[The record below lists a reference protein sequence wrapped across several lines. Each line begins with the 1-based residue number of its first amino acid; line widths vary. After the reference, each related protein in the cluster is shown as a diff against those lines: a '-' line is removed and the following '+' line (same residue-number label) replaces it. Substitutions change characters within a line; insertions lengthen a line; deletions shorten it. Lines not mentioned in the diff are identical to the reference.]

1 MTMPL
6 NSSSSGSDLPSATA
20 DPHQPQP
27 HHHHHQQTLLLYS
40 GLLSSALSAA
50 TTEDS
55 SVSTSNALVLIQTTT
70 SATTAAAGL
79 GELGSGATSIST
91 LRATATAAG
100 VLGVPSV
107 NSYLVSMAW
116 PKSLAVALFLV
127 LILVTV
133 VGNTLVIL
141 AVMTTRRLRTVTNC
155 FVMNLAI
162 TDWLVGTCVMPPSV
176 ILYITGTWRFG
187 WILCDIW
194 ISLDILLCTGSILSL
209 CAISL
214 DRYLAVTQPLTYSK
228 KRRSKRL
235 ALLMIL
241 VVWITALSITCPP
254 YLGWY
259 EAGRHQEEYVDCR
272 YNQNKGYVV
281 FSAMGSFF
289 IPLTV
294 MLYVYVK
301 IGYVLTS
308 RRQRIVRDAN
318 SERTADCDVDGD
330 NFISESEHYH
340 CTPTKWLPHR
350 KSRWRFNSLHDQ
362 TGAGTGTGSTAS
374 AGKQSLKCP
383 KCQEKTG
390 QVPDK
395 TLTFK
400 HQPTF
405 YELVEVS
412 RLSSLIHCSAISC
425 KYGGP
430 CMHSTPS
437 VPSGLHYT
445 GSQAS
450 FSDTCLGGMQGS
462 NMAAESPSD
471 SKPQPLDGDSKG
483 GSQAVLQKRVF
494 DMQHHY
500 QQGQVPVQ
508 VPVQAHHHH
517 HSHNH
522 GQHNPHRMPM
532 RVSTTKRDSTKTAKT
547 LTIVMG
553 GLIACWLPFFVY
565 YLLIP
570 FLPRPAVLEDLMFGF
585 TWVGWVNCAIN
596 PFIYAFYNP
605 DFRTAFW
612 RLTCRP
618 ICKQKRPPN
627 HLAMFRG

>member
-1 MTMPL
+1 MEVSSSLDSGTKNAL
-6 NSSSSGSDLPSATA
+6 LLLQQQSNGSFNVSLDLQQQDNINNITNSSSSNNSNNGGSNNHQSFDNTYTATPLLLSAAAAAGSDLISTTLTAT
-20 DPHQPQP
+20 
-27 HHHHHQQTLLLYS
+27 
-40 GLLSSALSAA
+40 
-50 TTEDS
+50 
-55 SVSTSNALVLIQTTT
+55 VSTVSSSMSD
-70 SATTAAAGL
+70 SADIVGMA
-79 GELGSGATSIST
+79 
-91 LRATATAAG
+91 
-100 VLGVPSV
+100 VPSV
-107 NSYLVSMAW
+107 NSYFIGMAW
-116 PKSLAVALFLV
+116 PKAIAVAFFLL
-127 LILVTV
+127 LILATV
-133 VGNTLVIL
+133 IGNTLVIL
-141 AVMTTRRLRTVTNC
+141 AVLTTRRLRTVTNC

-162 TDWLVGTCVMPPSV
+162 TDWLVGTCVMPPAV
-176 ILYITGTWRFG
+176 VLYITGSWRFG

-194 ISLDILLCTGSILSL
+194 VSLDILLCTGSILSL

-259 EAGRHQEEYVDCR
+259 EQGRRQQDSVDCR

-294 MLYVYVK
+294 MLYVYLK

-318 SERTADCDVDGD
+318 VERTADPDLDGD

-340 CTPTKWLPHR
+340 CNPHKCLPMC
-350 KSRWRFNSLHDQ
+350 KTRWRLTSLHGN
-362 TGAGTGTGSTAS
+362 GATAS
-374 AGKQSLKCP
+374 NSANSGASHATNGSSSNSIKCNKCLP
-383 KCQEKTG
+383 KG
-390 QVPDK
+390 VVDK

-430 CMHSTPS
+430 CMHSTAAGGDTRRS
-437 VPSGLHYT
+437 SALHYND
-445 GSQAS
+445 SQTS
-450 FSDTCLGGMQGS
+450 F
-462 NMAAESPSD
+462 AET
-471 SKPQPLDGDSKG
+471 SK
-483 GSQAVLQKRVF
+483 
-494 DMQHHY
+494 
-500 QQGQVPVQ
+500 QQQQ
-508 VPVQAHHHH
+508 HHHH
-517 HSHNH
+517 HHQQQQQHIQHNH
-522 GQHNPHRMPM
+522 HHHPHHHAHQRMPM
-532 RVSTTKRDSTKTAKT
+532 RVSTTKRDTKTAKT

-570 FLPRPAVLEDLMFGF
+570 FLPRAAVLEGLMSFL

-612 RLTCRP
+612 RLTCRR
-618 ICKQKRPPN
+618 ICKQKPPPN
-627 HLAMFRG
+627 HMAMFRG

>member
-1 MTMPL
+1 MLLYSKFLSTAL
-6 NSSSSGSDLPSATA
+6 TVASENSSSDG
-20 DPHQPQP
+20 
-27 HHHHHQQTLLLYS
+27 TLL
-40 GLLSSALSAA
+40 
-50 TTEDS
+50 
-55 SVSTSNALVLIQTTT
+55 LIQTT
-70 SATTAAAGL
+70 AAPAS
-79 GELGSGATSIST
+79 GEAIST
-91 LRATATAAG
+91 GAKVG
-100 VLGVPSV
+100 GVPSM

-116 PKSLAVALFLV
+116 PKSLAVAVFLV
-127 LILVTV
+127 LILVTI

-176 ILYITGTWRFG
+176 VLYITGTWRFG

-259 EAGRHQEEYVDCR
+259 EAGRHQAEFVDCR

-318 SERTADCDVDGD
+318 SERTADYDVDGD

-340 CTPTKWLPHR
+340 CTPTKWLPNR
-350 KSRWRFNSLHDQ
+350 KSRWRFNSLHDPPPPGKGQ
-362 TGAGTGTGSTAS
+362 QSSSVKCAKCSSTGTGVGIGVGGGGGGGAGT
-374 AGKQSLKCP
+374 P
-383 KCQEKTG
+383 
-390 QVPDK
+390 VVDK

-437 VPSGLHYT
+437 GMHYVGT
-445 GSQAS
+445 EAS
-450 FSDTCLGGMQGS
+450 FSDTCLG
-462 NMAAESPSD
+462 AASVASAATALEATSTTIEKLETEVKQMP
-471 SKPQPLDGDSKG
+471 
-483 GSQAVLQKRVF
+483 
-494 DMQHHY
+494 
-500 QQGQVPVQ
+500 
-508 VPVQAHHHH
+508 HHHH
-517 HSHNH
+517 HGSQNH
-522 GQHNPHRMPM
+522 HHHHRMPM
-532 RVSTTKRDSTKTAKT
+532 RVSTTKRDSKTAKT

-585 TWVGWVNCAIN
+585 TWIGWVNCAIN

>member
-1 MTMPL
+1 MPL
-6 NSSSSGSDLPSATA
+6 EQPSSEPADHLQHQHQLYWKLLSTALTLDLTDNSSLPDGA
-20 DPHQPQP
+20 
-27 HHHHHQQTLLLYS
+27 LL
-40 GLLSSALSAA
+40 
-50 TTEDS
+50 
-55 SVSTSNALVLIQTTT
+55 VIQTTAAT
-70 SATTAAAGL
+70 LLDGGAPSAVAAG
-79 GELGSGATSIST
+79 E
-91 LRATATAAG
+91 AAK
-100 VLGVPSV
+100 VGVPSM
-107 NSYLVSMAW
+107 NSYLVSMPW
-116 PKSLAVALFLV
+116 PKSLAVALFFV

-141 AVMTTRRLRTVTNC
+141 AVLTTRRLRTVTNC

-176 ILYITGTWRFG
+176 VLYITGTWRFG

-259 EAGRHQEEYVDCR
+259 EAGRHQAEFVDCR

-318 SERTADCDVDGD
+318 SERTADYDVDGD

-340 CTPTKWLPHR
+340 CTPTKWLPNR
-350 KSRWRFNSLHDQ
+350 KSRWRFSSLHEPP
-362 TGAGTGTGSTAS
+362 TGTATAS
-374 AGKQSLKCP
+374 SSTTTAAGNLGAQGSASGKQASSVKCS
-383 KCQEKTG
+383 KCQ
-390 QVPDK
+390 DK

-430 CMHSTPS
+430 CVHST
-437 VPSGLHYT
+437 PSGLHYT

-450 FSDTCLGGMQGS
+450 FSESCLGANSTLAGGEV
-462 NMAAESPSD
+462 AGCEKLEAD
-471 SKPQPLDGDSKG
+471 PQ
-483 GSQAVLQKRVF
+483 QQVQQKRVF
-494 DMQHHY
+494 GSQSHHQHQHQHH
-500 QQGQVPVQ
+500 QHLN
-508 VPVQAHHHH
+508 HH
-517 HSHNH
+517 
-522 GQHNPHRMPM
+522 HRMPM
-532 RVSTTKRDSTKTAKT
+532 RVSTTKRDSKTAKT